1 MSSFIH
7 LQNLNVNG
15 YKPDEKRGEGR
26 QREKKLVIC
35 NSSTLV
41 WLKRNTYDHI
51 HPSCTLPEEW
61 SMYSVYY

>member
-1 MSSFIH
+1 
-7 LQNLNVNG
+7 VNG